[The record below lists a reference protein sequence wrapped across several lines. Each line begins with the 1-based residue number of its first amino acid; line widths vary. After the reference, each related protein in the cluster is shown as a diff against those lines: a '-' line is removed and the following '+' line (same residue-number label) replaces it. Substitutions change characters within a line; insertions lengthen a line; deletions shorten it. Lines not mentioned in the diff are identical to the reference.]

1 MDEIL
6 NQLLEQFPLL
16 TRLSVTQ
23 AGNRCIPEAL
33 PPFIG
38 FLLAVMDAPP
48 DKPLCFVLPR
58 RGDAAR
64 LTAVLH
70 ALHRFIKKEKQ
81 LTYTY
86 GETNFIK
93 GDNVRVH
100 PGKQVFRY
108 DGFDENSADFIWLKT
123 VDGTGRWRFRAT
135 EIIPRLEKTTRKTPM
150 GRLNSPIPSP
160 PPAPLDVL
168 LETSTCGNHSL
179 VQNEVALLDSQSGFA
194 IFAETVA
201 FQRSALLPE
210 MPTLKDL
217 LPFGE
222 LSQPFST
229 KQSWLKKWDERNPAG
244 EPLVAITSSAELLA
258 NYCIDAPA
266 KSKLVVVNGLSRL
279 KHRQTY
285 DDMAESQ
292 RLVLFASQDEAEMI
306 ETLGQAPIPCRF
318 WWLSAAEI
326 NAGTKIV
333 TANGP
338 SGIVNKIARWA
349 NNHERLNIESV
360 PCDNQELEKVC
371 ISLEELRG
379 HLTDDENAPLT
390 KLTSQAWRALND
402 VSAIVRPLAAIEQK
416 KFAAQISNLRAELI
430 SNAVWIKPE
439 SASIL
444 ADIASGIESSLLPGA
459 KLGISKGSALF
470 RIVRETQKAGLQ
482 CALLARNENQIG
494 ELKFWL
500 RQRSISLEAYSPRTL
515 PEDSFFDRLI
525 CVSWPGWYSLKQ
537 VSDVLVA
544 PRITVLAYTFE
555 GRWLNQCKRRLRLR
569 PNVQTITPVEKSGLV
584 ARDKTT
590 PLPWPTDKTT
600 EASPPPIAASEA
612 DIWSFE
618 QRIRSARKGSAAS
631 PSTATETVPARY
643 ISFIGDAFAFLTE
656 THKLSVATEFV
667 SGQVRQNQKLPERE
681 VADIRQGDFVV
692 FPESGDRELVQELA
706 DKLLGF
712 EAADLRKLAHLW
724 KDALWSSKM
733 TVGEVFQHAKEF
745 GRSRHIVT
753 IRNWFADSSQIGP
766 GNKSI
771 DLKPDLE
778 LIALVTNY
786 EPLEKNLHK
795 VFEAI
800 KRLRGAAISAGFH
813 VRDVLLE
820 KLPGAVGQVEENG
833 TKIDLGELGSAWVVQ
848 VDSVAPHTEFRGG
861 NEVNRLLR
869 EQSSS
874 NAIEFI

>member
-1 MDEIL
+1 MEEIIK
-6 NQLLEQFPLL
+6 QLCERFPLL
-16 TRLSVTQ
+16 TRLTVTQ
-23 AGNRCIPEAL
+23 TGNDSHSETL
-33 PPFIG
+33 PPFLG
-38 FLLAVMDAPP
+38 FLLAVMDT
-48 DKPLCFVLPR
+48 PLDRPVCFVLPR
-58 RGDAAR
+58 RGDVAR
-64 LTAVLH
+64 LTTVLD
-70 ALHRFIKKEKQ
+70 ALHCFIKKQKQ
-81 LTYTY
+81 LTHTY
-86 GETNFIK
+86 GKINFNK

-108 DGFDENSADFIWLKT
+108 DGFDEDSSDFIWLKT
-123 VDGTGRWRFRAT
+123 VDGTGRWQFRAT
-135 EIIPRLEKTTRKTPM
+135 EIIPRLEKTTRKTPI

-168 LETSTCGNHSL
+168 LETSTFGNLSL
-179 VQNEVALLDSQSGFA
+179 IQNEVALLDSQSGFA
-194 IFAETVA
+194 IFAETA
-201 FQRSALLPE
+201 SFQRAALMPE
-210 MPTLKDL
+210 IPSLKDL

-222 LSQPFST
+222 LSQPFSS

-244 EPLVAITSSAELLA
+244 EPLVAITSSEELLA
-258 NYCIDAPA
+258 NYCIDAVA

-292 RLVLFASQDEAEMI
+292 RLILFASQDEVEMI

-326 NAGTKIV
+326 NAGAEFV
-333 TANGP
+333 SANGS

-349 NNHERLNIESV
+349 NNHERLNVESV
-360 PCDNQELEKVC
+360 SCDNLELEKVC
-371 ISLEELRG
+371 IRLEELRG

-390 KLTSQAWRALND
+390 KLTSQAWRMIND
-402 VSAIVRPLAAIEQK
+402 AAAAIHLPTADEQK
-416 KFAAQISNLRAELI
+416 KFVAQISNLRSELRGNFWLN
-430 SNAVWIKPE
+430 SE
-439 SASIL
+439 TSGIL
-444 ADIASGIESSLLPGA
+444 ADIASGIETTLLPEA
-459 KLGISKGSALF
+459 KLGISKGAALY
-470 RIVRETQKAGLQ
+470 RTVRETQTAGLK

-494 ELKFWL
+494 ELKLWL
-500 RQRSISLEAYSPRTL
+500 RQRHIHLEAYSPRTL
-515 PEDSFFDRLI
+515 PEDGHFDRLI
-525 CVSWPGWYSLKQ
+525 CVSWPGWHSLKQ
-537 VSDVLVA
+537 VADILVA

-569 PNVQTITPVEKSGLV
+569 PSVPTITPVEKSGLV
-584 ARDKTT
+584 AHDNST
-590 PLPWPTDKTT
+590 PLPWPTDKTA
-600 EASPPPIAASEA
+600 EASPPPIAAPEA
-612 DIWSFE
+612 DIWNFE

-706 DKLLGF
+706 DKLLGS
-712 EAADLRKLAHLW
+712 EAADLRKFAHLW

-733 TVGEVFQHAKEF
+733 TVGEFFQHAKEF

-786 EPLEKNLHK
+786 EPLEKNLDK

-861 NEVNRLLR
+861 NEVNRLLW
-869 EQSSS
+869 EQASS
-874 NAIEFI
+874 NAIEFV